1 MEEVRSI
8 LRTRIRDRDTV
19 FVFPSEVAAAFWR
32 QEALR
37 CTEARAVE
45 SSRFLSW
52 DRFKEHSFFLTRKEK
67 PVNSTLRL
75 CFIHTILGEH
85 AERGVP
91 LHGIIPEGHRENA
104 QAFVSHLERL
114 IPSLGVFPSIREGLH
129 MLDREEAETISFL
142 YHEYSRFLG
151 RYGLFEPAFE
161 VPDLSTLDKQVTVFF
176 PELIEDFTNFREVL
190 TSHPSVQ
197 IVGISETKERGA
209 HEFRYFK
216 NSLHEIRQFLIRM
229 IELLEGGV
237 APQQI
242 AVTIADSS
250 LIGHLRHQAFIY
262 NVPLDFRM
270 GDTISAFPGGRIFS
284 RMAECLG
291 SDFHMDDCKNLFF
304 AGGIPWKQHELI
316 EKLIETGI
324 GTRAVVDSVKGEPGG
339 KRWVKALTA
348 AGESEAADL
357 FAGIQAALRRIAGAE
372 TAEDLR
378 QELLRFSSVYIDE
391 KRWPEDEKKVFQYA
405 LDLLAGIDT
414 ALSGIPMPTPLTPFK
429 LFLYQ
434 VDKTIYVPKTSH
446 KGIPVYPY
454 RVAAGTAPLYHFVL
468 GISQEKC
475 SVRVDPCRF
484 LRKDEKKKLGIEEND
499 MGSAFL
505 EAYAVSGQRVFFSSG
520 SETFG
525 GKILVPE
532 VFLEHFQGASSGE
545 PETAPPGL
553 FGSERALWYG
563 KQEEEGTADAAAGD
577 SVHLTRLFPIQKRGF
592 LRAEHTC
599 LTEKRVEAA
608 GMPFSDSSLLESIRT
623 RLEKA
628 GTLGMSPTSLEEFSR
643 CPFSFLFSRVLRI
656 EEQEYNTRYTDP
668 LFLGSFAHEVVKRVY
683 RRISTADSAFNAQN
697 IQTYMDFAEEVIHE
711 VRVDMVK
718 KGYVFIPPVWE
729 DITRRTGKWIGGL
742 FELEKREFNG
752 LAVLETERR
761 FEAEPEEGGF
771 TLFGQIDRLSGTR
784 EEAVLID
791 YKKKSRVTKVDI
803 SGSETDP
810 PVSFQIPIYIF
821 LAEAEGYAVSR
832 AGYISFEEGKYVPVL
847 EPPEKG
853 KGWFER
859 EEIDTLLEAA
869 VRRAGE
875 AVEKIARGN
884 FPAAGP
890 GCDPCRFRGVCRVKY
905 IAG

>member
-1 MEEVRSI
+1 LTGLQAS
-8 LRTRIRDRDTV
+8 LR
-19 FVFPSEVAAAFWR
+19 
-32 QEALR
+32 
-37 CTEARAVE
+37 
-45 SSRFLSW
+45 
-52 DRFKEHSFFLTRKEK
+52 K
-67 PVNSTLRL
+67 
-75 CFIHTILGEH
+75 
-85 AERGVP
+85 
-91 LHGIIPEGHRENA
+91 
-104 QAFVSHLERL
+104 
-114 IPSLGVFPSIREGLH
+114 
-129 MLDREEAETISFL
+129 
-142 YHEYSRFLG
+142 
-151 RYGLFEPAFE
+151 
-161 VPDLSTLDKQVTVFF
+161 
-176 PELIEDFTNFREVL
+176 
-190 TSHPSVQ
+190 
-197 IVGISETKERGA
+197 
-209 HEFRYFK
+209 
-216 NSLHEIRQFLIRM
+216 
-229 IELLEGGV
+229 
-237 APQQI
+237 
-242 AVTIADSS
+242 
-250 LIGHLRHQAFIY
+250 
-262 NVPLDFRM
+262 
-270 GDTISAFPGGRIFS
+270 
-284 RMAECLG
+284 
-291 SDFHMDDCKNLFF
+291 
-304 AGGIPWKQHELI
+304 
-316 EKLIETGI
+316 
-324 GTRAVVDSVKGEPGG
+324 
-339 KRWVKALTA
+339 
-348 AGESEAADL
+348 
-357 FAGIQAALRRIAGAE
+357 IAGAE

-475 SVRVDPCRF
+475 SVPVDPCRF

-577 SVHLTRLFPIQKRGF
+577 RVSLTRLFPVQKSGF

-599 LTEKRVEAA
+599 LVIKQFDAA
-608 GMPFSDSSLLESIRT
+608 GSPVSDSSLIESIRSH
-623 RLEKA
+623 LEKD
-628 GTLGMSPTSLEEFSR
+628 GTLRMSPTSLEEFAR

-656 EEQEYNTRYTDP
+656 EEQEYDTRYADP
-668 LFLGSFAHEVVKRVY
+668 LFLGSFAHEVAKRVY
-683 RRISTADSAFNAQN
+683 RRIGMSDGVFNAEN
-697 IQTYMDFAEEVIHE
+697 IRTYLEFAESAIQQARRDEE
-711 VRVDMVK
+711 KR
-718 KGYVFIPPVWE
+718 GYVFIPPVWE
-729 DITRRTGKWIGGL
+729 DITRRTEKWIGEL
-742 FELEKREFNG
+742 FELEQGEFDG

-761 FEAEPEEGGF
+761 LEAEPEKASF
-771 TLFGQIDRLSGTR
+771 ALYGQIDRLSGSR
-784 EEAVLID
+784 DEAVLID
-791 YKKKSRVTKVDI
+791 YKKKSRVRKVDI
-803 SGSETDP
+803 SGSATDP

-821 LAEAEGYAVSR
+821 LAEAEGYAVGR
-832 AGYISFEEGKYVPVL
+832 AGYVSFEEGKYVPVL
-847 EPPEKG
+847 ESAEGG
-853 KGWFER
+853 KGWFSR
-859 EEIDTLLEAA
+859 EEIEGLIDGA
-869 VRRAGE
+869 VRRACE